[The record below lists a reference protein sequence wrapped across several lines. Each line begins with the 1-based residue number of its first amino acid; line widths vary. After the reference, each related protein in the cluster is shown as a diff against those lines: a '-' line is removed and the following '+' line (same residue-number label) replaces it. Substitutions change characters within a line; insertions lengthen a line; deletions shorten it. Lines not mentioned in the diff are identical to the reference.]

1 MPVRSR
7 RLRGH
12 VAEHASVA
20 DVTEPISPAAGRDY
34 LRRFALVAQ
43 RQEAEAAAATL
54 EQKLD
59 ELERLM
65 LSVDDFGWR
74 ASLDDDAPV
83 RARWSL
89 LRQRLVARAKA
100 I

>member
-1 MPVRSR
+1 M
-7 RLRGH
+7 
-12 VAEHASVA
+12 
-20 DVTEPISPAAGRDY
+20 
-34 LRRFALVAQ
+34 RRFALVAQ
-43 RQEAEAAAATL
+43 RQKAEATAATL

-59 ELERLM
+59 ELEQLM
-65 LSVDDFGWR
+65 LSIDDFGWR

-89 LRQRLVARAKA
+89 LRQRLAERAKV